1 MEPCLKM
8 KECPFLECLL
18 TKSKRSRK
26 IGKNKVV
33 LRATKSLGQYSSHAF
48 FIALIPGDRSEIEH
62 FYQDTL
68 RDFKPNGF
76 QDWSVENWGYISWTD
91 VEDFCKKQGLEE
103 TQEVFKF
110 NEGQIY

>member
-48 FIALIPGDRSEIEH
+48 FIALIPGDR
-62 FYQDTL
+62 YQKSNI
-68 RDFKPNGF
+68 FIKIP
-76 QDWSVENWGYISWTD
+76 
-91 VEDFCKKQGLEE
+91 
-103 TQEVFKF
+103 
-110 NEGQIY
+110 